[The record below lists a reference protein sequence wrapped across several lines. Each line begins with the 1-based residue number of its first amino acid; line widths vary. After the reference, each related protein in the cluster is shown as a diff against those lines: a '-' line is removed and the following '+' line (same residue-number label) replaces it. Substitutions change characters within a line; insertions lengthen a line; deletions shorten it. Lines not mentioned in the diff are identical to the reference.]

1 MMPKTSKTAKTDH
14 DDDDE
19 DDDDDDDDDGSD
31 GDVRN
36 IIASV
41 TAHSIIYV
49 QDRLLTAKPRKSRYN
64 SLGFVSIASPLTNSV
79 LTWKQQNTFCS
90 VLNRRETVEDT
101 VIMACQWRCHL
112 PVIFK

>member
-1 MMPKTSKTAKTDH
+1 MLHNTKKHVLYIQASSERQAWMQIQWMMPKTSKTAKTDH

-79 LTWKQQNTFCS
+79 LT
-90 VLNRRETVEDT
+90 
-101 VIMACQWRCHL
+101 
-112 PVIFK
+112 